1 MQLPKSGICFSSS
14 STALIFSLL
23 LVSFGV
29 AQAVI
34 RLPPNITVP
43 AVFVFGDSIVD
54 TGNNNNLKTIAKA
67 NHPPYGKD
75 FMGGKP
81 TGRFSN
87 GRVTADFIVEEL
99 GIKELLPAYLDPSLQ
114 TEDLTTGVNFASA
127 AAGYDPLTSQI
138 SNVISLS
145 GQLDLFKEYTAK
157 LKGLVGG
164 ERTSTILNNSVFL
177 VVAGSN
183 DLANTYFTL
192 RREQYDVPSYVDLIV
207 RLASDF
213 VQELYG
219 LGARRIAVF
228 GSPPGG
234 CTPARRTLSG
244 GPQRNCAEDFNQA
257 AELFNTRLSEKL
269 SSLNSNFPDARMV
282 YIDGY
287 TLPLDIILNPQK
299 YGFEVANRG
308 CCGTGLIEV
317 VILCEASSFTCP
329 DRSKYVF
336 WDSYHPTERL
346 HQLLVQSLLKE
357 NINKFL

>member
-1 MQLPKSGICFSSS
+1 MLPNSWRCFSSS
-14 STALIFSLL
+14 STVLIFSLL

-29 AQAVI
+29 TQAVI
-34 RLPPNITVP
+34 RLPPNVTVP

-54 TGNNNNLKTIAKA
+54 PGNNNNNLKTIARA

-87 GRVTADFIVEEL
+87 GRVPSDFIAEEL

-114 TEDLTTGVNFASA
+114 TEDLTTGVNFASG
-127 AAGYDPLTSQI
+127 AAGYDPLTSEI
-138 SNVISLS
+138 SNVISLPD
-145 GQLDLFKEYTAK
+145 QLDLFKEYTAK

-164 ERTSTILNNSVFL
+164 ERTSTILINSIFV

-183 DLANTYFTL
+183 DLTNTYFTL
-192 RREQYDVPSYVDLIV
+192 RSAQYDVSTYVDLIIS
-207 RLASDF
+207 LASDF

-244 GPQRNCAEDFNQA
+244 GPQRNCAEIFNQA

-269 SSLNSNFPDARMV
+269 SSLNSNFPDAKMV
-282 YIDGY
+282 YIDIY
-287 TLPLDIILNPQK
+287 TLTMDIILNPQK
-299 YGFEVANRG
+299 YGYEVTDRG

-317 VILCEASSFTCP
+317 VMLCEVSSFTCP
-329 DRSKYVF
+329 NRSKYVF
-336 WDSYHPTERL
+336 WDSYHPTERVY
-346 HQLLVQSLLKE
+346 QLLVQSLVKA
-357 NINKFL
+357 NINKLL

>member
-1 MQLPKSGICFSSS
+1 MQLPNSWICFSSS

-23 LVSFGV
+23 LVLFGV

-34 RLPPNITVP
+34 RLPPNITFP

-87 GRVTADFIVEEL
+87 GRVTADFIAEEL
-99 GIKELLPAYLDPSLQ
+99 GIKELLPAYLDPS
-114 TEDLTTGVNFASA
+114 
-127 AAGYDPLTSQI
+127 
-138 SNVISLS
+138 
-145 GQLDLFKEYTAK
+145 QLDLFKEYTAK

-213 VQELYG
+213 VKELYG

-228 GSPPGG
+228 GSPPGD
-234 CTPARRTLSG
+234 A
-244 GPQRNCAEDFNQA
+244 PQRGELCQEGHKGTVQKISTRQQNCSIHGYQRSSAPLTATSQMRGWSILMDTPYLSISFSILKNMD
-257 AELFNTRLSEKL
+257 LRL
-269 SSLNSNFPDARMV
+269 R
-282 YIDGY
+282 
-287 TLPLDIILNPQK
+287 
-299 YGFEVANRG
+299 
-308 CCGTGLIEV
+308 IEV
-317 VILCEASSFTCP
+317 LWHRAYRSGNSVVIIISVVAMI
-329 DRSKYVF
+329 RSVKSAM
-336 WDSYHPTERL
+336 WT
-346 HQLLVQSLLKE
+346 LKNAVE
-357 NINKFL
+357 GSWESGS